1 MAGSIT
7 ALGTTYNLPNYT
19 GVLHQLTPDDTP
31 FFSAIGGLTGGGQ
44 TTSKEFEWQ
53 TFDLRSAGQ
62 NTALEGQDAP
72 AAQERVRGSVD
83 NITQIHHE
91 TIAVSYTKL
100 AAVGAHSNLGI
111 EATNPVRNELDWQVE
126 QMLKQM
132 NRDVEWSFI
141 NGVYQKPADNTT
153 ARRTRGMIQ
162 AITTNVASAGTALGS
177 ATGAI
182 STDSFTLSA
191 HGLLAGDQ
199 VILDTIVGLTGISVD
214 TPYFVVAVTTN
225 TFKVAE
231 TKNGTG
237 IDLTGADGTANV
249 TKLATVT
256 KDAIDGLLQTVFDNG
271 GIMESETATLVCGST
286 SKRGLTDAYANAY
299 GKYTETSR
307 SVGGVNLQTIQT
319 DFGILNIM
327 LDRHMPRHKVMVAS
341 LEECMPVYLETPG
354 KGHFFAE
361 PLAKTGATERTQ
373 LYGEVGL
380 KYGNER
386 KHGLLTGLVAN
397 L

>member
-31 FFSAIGGLTGGGQ
+31 FFSTIGGLTGGGQ
-44 TTSKEFEWQ
+44 TTAKEFEWQ

-100 AAVGAHSNLGI
+100 AAVGAHSGLNI
-111 EATNPVRNELDWQVE
+111 EAKNPVTNELDWQVE

-132 NRDVEWSFI
+132 NRDVEWSFL
-141 NGVYQKPADNTT
+141 NGVYQKPSDNTT
-153 ARRTRGMIQ
+153 ARRTRGMLQ
-162 AITTNVASAGTALGS
+162 AITSNTASAGTALGS
-177 ATGAI
+177 AAGAI
-182 STDSFTLSA
+182 STDAFTLNA
-191 HGLLAGDQ
+191 HGLNAGDQ
-199 VILDTIVGLTGISVD
+199 VTLDTIANLTGISAD
-214 TPYFVVAVTTN
+214 TPYFVVSPTTN
-225 TFKVAE
+225 TFKLSL
-231 TKNGTG
+231 TKGGNA
-237 IDLTGADGTANV
+237 IDLAGADGTANV
-249 TKLATVT
+249 TKLATVS
-256 KDAIDGLLQTVFDNG
+256 KAAVDGLLQTVFDNG

-299 GKYTETSR
+299 GKYQETSR
-307 SVGGVNLQTIQT
+307 NVGGVSLSTIQT

-386 KHGLLTGLVAN
+386 KHGLLTGLVAS

>member
-386 KHGLLTGLVAN
+386 KHGLLTGLVAS